1 MKLISMN
8 LVICKGNMVH
18 CSDILDALTK
28 NFLGTNETIEQA
40 VPLEDLKKGKPHNY
54 EPIGTTLQ
62 LQHQQ
67 YSALKITRGF
77 RNYLIKIKQRKEE
90 IEREANRTATINDLN
105 LTPIHSPITT
115 PAEIRKEFVNS
126 NETFL

>member
-1 MKLISMN
+1 
-8 LVICKGNMVH
+8 MVH

-28 NFLGTNETIEQA
+28 NFLGTNETIEKA

-62 LQHQQ
+62 LQQQQ

-77 RNYLIKIKQRKEE
+77 RNYLINVKQRKEE
-90 IEREANRTATINDLN
+90 LERDAKRTATINDTN
-105 LTPIHSPITT
+105 LTPIPTPKVT
-115 PAEIRKEFVNS
+115 PARIRKELLKSDS